1 MDKRE
6 VQINSQTKITV
17 MLADICSA
25 EHYCKSGQY
34 ERILKNITFNVLTGE
49 SVGIAAKD
57 KNEAKLLLEI
67 IANVRPY
74 YSGKCVLDEK
84 GMMQKKRLILP
95 HLFYIDTPNM
105 LYDNMI
111 VLEFLMF
118 ASTHSLESPV
128 EKQRKYLEMLVE
140 FGLENI
146 ALSQISLLSDTDKL
160 LIELLVAA
168 HSDSTLVIFNVL
180 EYEFSN
186 NQVQTIRKI
195 CSLINAKGSII
206 IGTNEPKIIGVCC
219 DKVAYILDGTIKFFG
234 TVDDLCSEWDKV
246 LYLISDMHPEEVA
259 DKLRVACG
267 NYTYVTNG
275 KSVLV
280 YNYSGSNLAHSEFLG
295 ILFDNGI
302 LPDNIKLNKGRVEN
316 SFEEL
321 NKQNGL

>member
-6 VQINSQTKITV
+6 VQINSQIKKTV
-17 MLADICSA
+17 MLTDICSS

-49 SVGIAAKD
+49 SVGIAAKEM
-57 KNEAKLLLEI
+57 NEAKLLLEI
-67 IANVRPY
+67 IANVKPY

-146 ALSQISLLSDTDKL
+146 AFSRISMLSDTDKL
-160 LIELLVAA
+160 IIELLVAA

-186 NQVQTIRKI
+186 NQVQTIKKI

-219 DKVAYILDGTIKFFG
+219 DKVAYILDGTIKFYG

-259 DKLRVACG
+259 DKLRAACG